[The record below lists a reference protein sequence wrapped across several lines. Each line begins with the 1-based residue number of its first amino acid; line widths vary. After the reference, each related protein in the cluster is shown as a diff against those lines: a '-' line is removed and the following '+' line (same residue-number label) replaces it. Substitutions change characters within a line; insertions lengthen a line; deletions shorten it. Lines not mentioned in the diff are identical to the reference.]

1 MITRKATV
9 NDIGSLTDL
18 RIAYINEDNVTL
30 PPEAEKTI
38 RKQLPDYFR
47 RRLGKELIAYIA
59 EENGEAVSSC
69 FLLITEKP
77 AGPRFPD
84 GLTGTV
90 LNVYT
95 KPEYRRHGLAGTL
108 MKMLLSDAKALGL
121 DYVELKATKD
131 AVKLYKS
138 LGFEEA
144 FSKYTDMKFEL

>member
-9 NDIGSLTDL
+9 NDIDSLTEL
-18 RIAYINEDNVTL
+18 RIAYLKEDNGTIS
-30 PPEAEKTI
+30 PEEEKI
-38 RKQLPDYFR
+38 FRKQLPDYFK
-47 RRLGKELIAYIA
+47 RRLGKELLAYIA
-59 EENGEAVSSC
+59 EEDGKAVSSC

-95 KPEYRRHGLAGTL
+95 DPGFRRRGLAGTL
-108 MKMLLSDAKALGL
+108 MKMLLSDASSLGL

-144 FSKYTDMKFEL
+144 FSKYTDMKFVI

>member
-9 NDIGSLTDL
+9 NDINSLTDM
-18 RIAYINEDNVTL
+18 RISYIKEDNGTL
-30 PPEAEKTI
+30 PSEEEKTF
-38 RKQLPDYFR
+38 RKQLPDYFK

-59 EENGEAVSSC
+59 EENGETVSSC

-95 KPEYRRHGLAGTL
+95 KPSFRRQGLAGKL
-108 MKMLLSDAKALGL
+108 MKMLLSDARSLGL